1 MARSTQAGATTS
13 VRVAAPIEP
22 ELVYINLLTADE
34 RRDALVA
41 AGRAKQRG
49 LDEKLRQAVIGRLRR
64 GEIQPQRIDP
74 QIGQPYPGLDW
85 SVQHPEANGEVVNV
99 GRVPGYPE
107 YQVYRAAD
115 GRLWVLSPQE
125 LEERREAT
133 RAAANSEVR
142 LSGQAV
148 PLDEPVPQVSLA
160 MSLVLAAA
168 VGLLLGIATAFL
180 RELGDTRTQAKTS

>member
-13 VRVAAPIEP
+13 VRIAVPIEP

-49 LDEKLRQAVIGRLRR
+49 LDEQLRQAVIGRLRR

-85 SVQHPEANGEVVNV
+85 GVQHPEGNGEVVNV

-107 YQVYRAAD
+107 YQVYRASD
-115 GRLWVLSPQE
+115 GQLWVFSPQE
-125 LEERREAT
+125 LEERMEAT
-133 RAAANSEVR
+133 RAAAGGIQQE
-142 LSGQAV
+142 QQ
-148 PLDEPVPQVSLA
+148 PQ
-160 MSLVLAAA
+160 
-168 VGLLLGIATAFL
+168 
-180 RELGDTRTQAKTS
+180 

>member
-13 VRVAAPIEP
+13 VRIAVPIEP

-49 LDEKLRQAVIGRLRR
+49 LDEQLRQAVIGRLRR

-85 SVQHPEANGEVVNV
+85 SVQHPEGNGEVVNV

-107 YQVYRAAD
+107 YQVYRASD
-115 GRLWVLSPQE
+115 GQLWVFSPQE
-125 LEERREAT
+125 LEERMEAT
-133 RAAANSEVR
+133 RAAAGGIQQE
-142 LSGQAV
+142 QQ
-148 PLDEPVPQVSLA
+148 PQ
-160 MSLVLAAA
+160 
-168 VGLLLGIATAFL
+168 
-180 RELGDTRTQAKTS
+180 

>member
-13 VRVAAPIEP
+13 VRIAVPIEP

-74 QIGQPYPGLDW
+74 QTGQPYPGLDW
-85 SVQHPEANGEVVNV
+85 GVQHPEGNGEVVNV

-107 YQVYRAAD
+107 YQVYRASD
-115 GRLWVLSPQE
+115 GQLWVFSPQE
-125 LEERREAT
+125 LEERMEAT
-133 RAAANSEVR
+133 RAAAGGIQQE
-142 LSGQAV
+142 QQ
-148 PLDEPVPQVSLA
+148 PQ
-160 MSLVLAAA
+160 
-168 VGLLLGIATAFL
+168 
-180 RELGDTRTQAKTS
+180 